1 MAVKKTKKA
10 EVIGFVNVIKSGYHI
25 RKEPNTKSDS
35 LLKTSDGDVLLL
47 LNERKNGWCKVKIG
61 DIVGY
66 LSERAGILK
75 ESEQTTMYI
84 KLVRDKV
91 PVKESPYGKCK
102 KICDICKT
110 DLVFDLHE
118 EESGYRKVMVGSAAI
133 GWITTKA
140 ITLK

>member
-1 MAVKKTKKA
+1 MAVKKSKKA
-10 EVIGFVNVIKSGYHI
+10 DVIGFVYVIKSRYHI
-25 RKEPNTKSDS
+25 RKQPNKRAES
-35 LLKTSDGDVLLL
+35 LLTTQDGDILLL
-47 LNERKNGWCKVKIG
+47 LNEQKNGWCKVKIG

-66 LSERAGILK
+66 ISKRAGMLK
-75 ESEQTTMYI
+75 ETEQTSLYI
-84 KLVRDKV
+84 KLVKDKV
-91 PVKESPYGKCK
+91 PVKESPSGKCK

-133 GWITTKA
+133 GWISTKA